1 MWLINAKIV
10 EMTTEFSDMEDS
22 RDDSNENENH
32 KKLRDKLRK
41 EKQKQLQDRTSR
53 IISTHYDTIKYAIK
67 MHNLNLP
74 NNIDDAIKPRELC
87 LEKVY
92 GKEKSKLEKIIETD
106 PFNTDKI
113 KNFLDGIV
121 FKKIPLL
128 KKTFE
133 DEQKKKTQKK
143 REGVKQASFV
153 KKINDGDEILQNV
166 MRKTRYNYG
175 RSMDTFHP
183 RRHIPNDKEDLKQV
197 TQFLHKKTQRTMF
210 GRFLD
215 CVRKGEI
222 LGSMNEFYQRNSYMK
237 EIIDEDVKTT
247 NRKRIGAAVVDFET

>member
-1 MWLINAKIV
+1 MV
-10 EMTTEFSDMEDS
+10 SDFSDMEDS
-22 RDDSNENENH
+22 RDDSNENEKH
-32 KKLRDKLRK
+32 KKLRDKLRR

-53 IISTHYDTIKYAIK
+53 IISTHYDTIKYAIR

-74 NNIDDAIKPRELC
+74 NNIDDTIKSREHC
-87 LEKVY
+87 LDKIY
-92 GKEKSKLEKIIETD
+92 GKEKPKLEKIIELD

-113 KNFLDGIV
+113 KNFLDAIV

-133 DEQKKKTQKK
+133 DEQKRKTKKK
-143 REGVKQASFV
+143 REGVKNTSFV
-153 KKINDGDEILQNV
+153 KKISDGDSMLQTV

-183 RRHIPNDKEDLKQV
+183 KNYVPNDRDDMQQV
-197 TQFLHKKTQRTMF
+197 TDFLHQKTQRSMF
-210 GRFLD
+210 SRFLD

-222 LGSMNEFYQRNSYMK
+222 LGSMNEFYKRNSYMK
-237 EIIDEDVKTT
+237 DIIDDEIKTT
-247 NRKRIGAAVVDFET
+247 NRK